1 MLRGAA
7 PQRPRASLSPKAGP
21 RAPAHQLQTRASLPL
36 SPGNE
41 FPPIVRVVMVLQKPT
56 FMEMMVFTV
65 HFFFLL
71 HAECEA
77 KALNKLPTLP
87 TLE

>member
-21 RAPAHQLQTRASLPL
+21 RAPAHQLQTRVSLPL

-41 FPPIVRVVMVLQKPT
+41 FPPIVRVVMVLQKLT
-56 FMEMMVFTV
+56 FMKMMVFTFL
-65 HFFFLL
+65 FFSC
-71 HAECEA
+71 CEA
-77 KALNKLPTLP
+77 KALNSCQHWK
-87 TLE
+87 